1 MPPIFLGNTVA
12 ELEQKRHDSQAEG
25 NTSGSVL
32 ILPQPRYT
40 PLRNKDSNRI
50 YSQKGT
56 VLRTT

>member
-40 PLRNKDSNRI
+40 PLRNKD
-50 YSQKGT
+50 
-56 VLRTT
+56 